1 MQQLAL
7 LALAVHFPV
16 YGMSWFP
23 EEPEEPVIDVPDG
36 AVSFIAIG
44 DTGTGEEKQYK
55 VAAAMKEVCDEL
67 GCDFALGLGDNI
79 YETGVDSVDDVQFID
94 KFEKPYADVD
104 FPFYMTLGNH
114 DNGWLSGD
122 GLDNDKGE
130 FQVDYH
136 YAEDRMSEK
145 WNMPARYYSFTA
157 PLESEAPLVTFFS
170 LDSNPLA
177 AVSDPDPE
185 YRQFKYYRVQEEWIE
200 AEKESAISPWKI
212 AFSHHPYISNGRHGN
227 AGWYDGVPAFG
238 YAFYDFVG
246 DNLCGDFDLM
256 ISGHDHDLQILPP
269 VERCEGMTQIV
280 SGAGAK
286 QRPLDDVNRNP
297 AEFQQGDV
305 LGFMHLHIEDNQLTV
320 RVYTVDEVSGEHAL
334 AHNYQMT
341 RD

>member
-1 MQQLAL
+1 MKKLAL
-7 LALAVHFPV
+7 LALAVHLPV

-136 YAEDRMSEK
+136 YA
-145 WNMPARYYSFTA
+145 
-157 PLESEAPLVTFFS
+157 
-170 LDSNPLA
+170 
-177 AVSDPDPE
+177 
-185 YRQFKYYRVQEEWIE
+185 
-200 AEKESAISPWKI
+200 
-212 AFSHHPYISNGRHGN
+212 
-227 AGWYDGVPAFG
+227 
-238 YAFYDFVG
+238 
-246 DNLCGDFDLM
+246 
-256 ISGHDHDLQILPP
+256 
-269 VERCEGMTQIV
+269 
-280 SGAGAK
+280 
-286 QRPLDDVNRNP
+286 
-297 AEFQQGDV
+297 
-305 LGFMHLHIEDNQLTV
+305 
-320 RVYTVDEVSGEHAL
+320 
-334 AHNYQMT
+334 
-341 RD
+341 

>member
-1 MQQLAL
+1 MR
-7 LALAVHFPV
+7 V
-16 YGMSWFP
+16 GS
-23 EEPEEPVIDVPDG
+23 
-36 AVSFIAIG
+36 
-44 DTGTGEEKQYK
+44 
-55 VAAAMKEVCDEL
+55 

-177 AVSDPDPE
+177 AVSDLDPK
-185 YRQFKYYRVQEEWIE
+185 YRQFKYYRVQEE
-200 AEKESAISPWKI
+200 
-212 AFSHHPYISNGRHGN
+212 
-227 AGWYDGVPAFG
+227 FG
-238 YAFYDFVG
+238 DSGCFER
-246 DNLCGDFDLM
+246 FD
-256 ISGHDHDLQILPP
+256 I
-269 VERCEGMTQIV
+269 
-280 SGAGAK
+280 
-286 QRPLDDVNRNP
+286 
-297 AEFQQGDV
+297 
-305 LGFMHLHIEDNQLTV
+305 
-320 RVYTVDEVSGEHAL
+320 
-334 AHNYQMT
+334 
-341 RD
+341 